1 MSQPNQHLILASASP
16 RRLDLLQQI
25 GIVPARVLPADIDE
39 TPQPREVPEAYVKRV
54 AHEKLLAV
62 LAALRGEDASPDG
75 RFVLA
80 ADSIVAVGR
89 RILGKPRD
97 AAEAASFWRLYS
109 GRRHRVYTAVALANP
124 VDKIALRVVMTQV
137 HIKQLTAAE
146 IDRYIASNEWQGKA
160 GGYAIQG
167 RAEALVKAVS
177 GSISNIIGLPL
188 CVTRNLLIGNGWLE

>member
-1 MSQPNQHLILASASP
+1 
-16 RRLDLLQQI
+16 
-25 GIVPARVLPADIDE
+25 
-39 TPQPREVPEAYVKRV
+39 
-54 AHEKLLAV
+54 
-62 LAALRGEDASPDG
+62 
-75 RFVLA
+75 
-80 ADSIVAVGR
+80 
-89 RILGKPRD
+89 
-97 AAEAASFWRLYS
+97 
-109 GRRHRVYTAVALANP
+109 VALANP